1 MMYVVP
7 AIGYNPGRMF
17 HQAPASFS
25 LSHAQA
31 SPPPPVWRRLFH
43 LTAGSAIPVAGLLI
57 PSPQFILALAVLL
70 GVAFAVE
77 GVRFMWDP
85 LNRLLLRL
93 FSPLLKQQ
101 ENRRLTGSTYMIGAG
116 LAVFLLFDTH
126 IAAAAMLFL
135 ALGDPVAALVGTRL
149 RGPRFFGKSPVG
161 TAAFVAVSLGAC
173 AVLVSAGV
181 VPFHWGLLAGAVAA
195 GIVELLPIPLDDNL
209 TIPLASGAVMYLLG
223 T

>member
-1 MMYVVP
+1 MYVVP

-17 HQAPASFS
+17 HQEPASFGPGYTR
-25 LSHAQA
+25 A

-57 PSPQFILALAVLL
+57 PSQLFIPALAALLGIALAVEAARLML
-70 GVAFAVE
+70 E
-77 GVRFMWDP
+77 P
-85 LNRLLLRL
+85 LNRVLLCL

-101 ENRRLTGSTYMIGAG
+101 ENRQLTGSTYMLISA
-116 LAVFLLFDTH
+116 LAVFLLFDTR

-135 ALGDPVAALVGTRL
+135 SLGDPAAALVGTRL

-161 TAAFVAVSLGAC
+161 TAAFVVVSLGVC

-181 VPFHWGLLAGAVAA
+181 VPFHWGLLAGAVVA

-209 TIPLASGAVMYLLG
+209 TIPLASGAVMRLLG
-223 T
+223 V